1 VLNCHWKK
9 VMLEKRPSWLLTLAT
24 VALASQIAAQPA
36 NPQNEEAVARELARE
51 QAMAERERA
60 ALEREYALEQS
71 AAERERAN
79 LEREHAREQAAAERE
94 RAAAERE
101 LAIEQA
107 NAEREF
113 AVEQAAAQ
121 RELQRELA
129 AAREELARAVGDV
142 ARVSAEITRPVLRDV
157 ERNLRDV
164 QRNLRF
170 MVGSPAVLGLNID
183 DSDFGVFVTGVTP
196 NGPAAAAGVT
206 VGDTI
211 VSINDVELGPAEGR
225 ASPSATLLGQ
235 IGNVVPGDDVK
246 LRILRGGDYR
256 DVVVKAGQNQLR
268 IPYMAGVGTGVG
280 DSRWPTAAWMPFRYS
295 GAWNDI
301 ELVSLTPALGEYF
314 GVSEGLLVVRAG
326 RASELGFRDG
336 DVIIDLAGRKPQ
348 SPEHALRILGTFE
361 PGESLQAAIMRQRR
375 RETLAIRVPTA
386 SSESAAYDAADAE

>member
-1 VLNCHWKK
+1 MVA
-9 VMLEKRPSWLLTLAT
+9 KRLSWFLAMAA
-24 VALASQIAAQPA
+24 VAIASQSAAQPA
-36 NPQNEEAVARELARE
+36 NPQDETAARES
-51 QAMAERERA
+51 
-60 ALEREYALEQS
+60 ALEQA
-71 AAERERAN
+71 AAERERAIV
-79 LEREHAREQAAAERE
+79 EREYAREQAAAERE

-107 NAEREF
+107 NAERARAIEQVQAQREL

-121 RELQRELA
+121 RELQRELSK
-129 AAREELARAVGDV
+129 AREELARAVSDV
-142 ARVSAEITRPVLRDV
+142 ARVSAEITKPVLRDV

-170 MVGSPAVLGLNID
+170 RVGSPAVLGLNID
-183 DSDFGVFVTGVTP
+183 DSDFGVFITGVTP
-196 NGPAAAAGVT
+196 NGPAATAGVT

-211 VSINDVELGPAEGR
+211 VSINDVELAPAEGR
-225 ASPSATLLGQ
+225 GSPSAALLGQ

-268 IPYMAGVGTGVG
+268 VPYVTALG
-280 DSRWPTAAWMPFRYS
+280 DGQWPTAAWMPFRYS

-326 RASELGFRDG
+326 RASEFGLRDG

-348 SPEHALRILGTFE
+348 SPEHALRILASFE

-375 RETLAIRVPTA
+375 REALAIRVPTA
-386 SSESAAYDAADAE
+386 SSEPAAYEAAAAE